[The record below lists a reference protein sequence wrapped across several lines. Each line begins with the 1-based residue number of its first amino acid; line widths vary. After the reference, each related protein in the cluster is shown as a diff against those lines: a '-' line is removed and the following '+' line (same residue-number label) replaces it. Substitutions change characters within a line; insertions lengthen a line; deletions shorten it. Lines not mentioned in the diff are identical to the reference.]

1 MGVNSFKR
9 REFFVSGL
17 KYMGFFGAG
26 GAVYTVYRFMSADN
40 LDVGL
45 HAPGPEAAGG
55 GLFGSPRSVGGDGSE
70 VTSVELGA
78 DSIPPGVGRIVA
90 IGYTPVIVVNKGDG
104 FRAFNATCTHLGC
117 LVKWDGSLNQFVCP
131 CHDGTYDADGRV
143 VSGPPPM
150 ALRECKVEV
159 EGDKL
164 VISIA

>member
-1 MGVNSFKR
+1 MGIKSFKR
-9 REFFVSGL
+9 RDFFISGL

-26 GAVYTVYRFMSADN
+26 GAVYTAYRFMSADN
-40 LDVGL
+40 LDVDL
-45 HAPGPEAAGG
+45 HAPGPEAVEG
-55 GLFGSPRSVGGDGSE
+55 GLVGSQWVAGRDGSE

-90 IGYTPVIVVNKGDG
+90 IGYTPVIVVNGSDG
-104 FRAFNATCTHLGC
+104 FRAFNATCSHLGC
-117 LVKWDGSLNQFVCP
+117 LVKWDGSLNRFVCP
-131 CHDGTYDADGRV
+131 CHAGTYDADGRV

-150 ALRECKVEV
+150 ALRKCGVEV